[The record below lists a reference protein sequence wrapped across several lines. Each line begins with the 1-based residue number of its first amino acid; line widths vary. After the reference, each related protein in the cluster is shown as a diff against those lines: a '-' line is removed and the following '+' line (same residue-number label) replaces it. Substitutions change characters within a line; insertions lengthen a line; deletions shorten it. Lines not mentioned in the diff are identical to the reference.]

1 MDDDHDEQWT
11 DEPEHSRSR
20 FLGHES
26 REDETMEESGNDDE
40 DEDHSEDDDMGG
52 GGMSELARHAR
63 ESGLLDEAT
72 AAAIFGGPGGF
83 RAFGGMMSGLS
94 SRFKRLRN
102 ELRSRSIHKR
112 LSALRECS
120 ELLLVSNEDTL
131 GGAFS
136 TNQFAAE
143 FIAILKGQ
151 PNIDDKA
158 DEEESHRPPNEMDE
172 DAQLAAALAMSG
184 GGLPPGFGD
193 DDEMECQLVA
203 CRCLAHLLEALPG
216 SGHTLVHLGAVPV
229 LCAKLNQIEYIELA
243 EQTLSVSAISLY
255 MTMLTT
261 DHGENL
267 CRSTF
272 SNSQGGRTRRVA
284 QLFTLLL
291 YQCPTHRRDGCRK
304 LLPEHLV

>member
-1 MDDDHDEQWT
+1 MDDEDEEQWM
-11 DEPEHSRSR
+11 DEPEDSRSR
-20 FLGHES
+20 FLGQES
-26 REDETMEESGNDDE
+26 HEDENMEGSGND
-40 DEDHSEDDDMGG
+40 EDDDDNSEDEEMGGG

-94 SRFKRLRN
+94 GLSSRFKRLRN
-102 ELRSRSIHKR
+102 ELRSRSIQKR

-158 DEEESHRPPNEMDE
+158 DEEESRRPPNELDE

-229 LCAKLNQIEYIELA
+229 LCAKLNEIEYIELA
-243 EQTLSVSAISLY
+243 EQTLSVSACFDL
-255 MTMLTT
+255 
-261 DHGENL
+261 G
-267 CRSTF
+267 
-272 SNSQGGRTRRVA
+272 
-284 QLFTLLL
+284 
-291 YQCPTHRRDGCRK
+291 
-304 LLPEHLV
+304 